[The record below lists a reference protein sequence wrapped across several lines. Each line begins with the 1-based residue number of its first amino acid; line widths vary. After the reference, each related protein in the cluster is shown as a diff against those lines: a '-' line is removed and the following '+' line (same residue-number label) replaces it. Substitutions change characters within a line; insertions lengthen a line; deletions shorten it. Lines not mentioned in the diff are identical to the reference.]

1 MSYVTTKRVG
11 VPGLWT
17 RHRGVAVVGNAT
29 YHTKETYEKEKQSDA
44 MAAAETMRDFIE
56 RLLSFNGDPEIFK
69 ITLAD
74 QGYVRE

>member
-17 RHRGVAVVGNAT
+17 KHRGIAVVGNTT
-29 YHTKETYEKEKQSDA
+29 YHTKETYEKQNDA
-44 MAAAETMRDFIE
+44 MLAAETMRDFIE

-74 QGYVRE
+74 QGYVKE

>member
-29 YHTKETYEKEKQSDA
+29 YHTKETYEKQNDA
-44 MAAAETMRDFIE
+44 MVAAETMRDFIDG
-56 RLLSFNGDPEIFK
+56 LPVNGDPEIFK

-74 QGYVRE
+74 HGYVRE